1 MGCMYLDKV
10 FAIGDIHGCYSL
22 LESILSRWNP
32 VEEQLVFLGDYLD
45 RGPESL
51 KVLQKVMQLSQ
62 DYDVVTLS
70 GNHERLF
77 LGWLEKPEELSEYY
91 FNPKV
96 GGAATVQSFINNPAF
111 NIATSNYSVKELT
124 TKIQKEQTKVIEFIK
139 VLRRFYLW
147 GPFLFVH
154 AGISPLEEN
163 FRDTREEDFYWIRE
177 EFYKNPHKA
186 KEIVVFG
193 HTPTVLLNE
202 DKSSDVWLSPCQ
214 KKLGIDGGG
223 AIFEQGQ
230 LHGVVFTK
238 GSREI
243 TIHSVGLTTELTTKT
258 KELTL

>member
-1 MGCMYLDKV
+1 MDKV
-10 FAIGDIHGCYSL
+10 FVIGDIHGCYSL
-22 LESILSRWNP
+22 LEPILSKWNP

-45 RGPESL
+45 RGPDSL
-51 KVLQKVMQLSQ
+51 KVIQRIMQLAQ
-62 DYDVVTLS
+62 EYDVVTLS

-77 LGWLEKPEELSEYY
+77 LGWLDKPEELSEYY

-111 NIATSNYSVKELT
+111 TIASNDFSVKELT
-124 TKIQKEQTKVIEFIK
+124 TKIQKEQAKVIEFIK
-139 VLRRFYLW
+139 GLRRFYLW

-154 AGISPLEEN
+154 AGISPQEEN
-163 FRDTREEDFYWIRE
+163 FRKTKEDDFYWIRE
-177 EFYKNPHKA
+177 EFYSTPHKA

-223 AIFEQGQ
+223 AIFERGQ

-238 GSREI
+238 DSLEI
-243 TIHSVGLTTELTTKT
+243 TIHSIGLTSELTTRT
-258 KELTL
+258 KNLGL